1 MTHSPAVTSVT
12 VIAFLLAAM
21 SAIGMFSVDAYLPSL
36 HDIGDSFGATP
47 LEVQQTLTAY
57 LFMFS
62 LMSLWYGAISDA
74 IGRRKII
81 LFSLGIFVIAS
92 IACLFA
98 TRIEHL
104 WLLRGLQG
112 FSACAGVV
120 VSRAIVRDLFSGP
133 AAQRMMS
140 HITMMF
146 AVAPAIAPLV
156 GGHLQAAFGW
166 RSIFVF
172 LAIIAGILGLACI
185 RYLPETLPVDQ
196 RKSLHPVYL
205 GKAYWK
211 TMTSPDF
218 LLATAALSA
227 NFGGLFVYIMS
238 APAFLT
244 RHLGIPE
251 TGFLWLFG
259 PSMCGLLSGAWLS
272 GRLAGKVTATR
283 TIAYGYVLMALAALI
298 NLGISFARPPGLPWS
313 ILPMPLYTLGMSL
326 SMPSMTLLILDRFPT
341 QRGLTASCQMFLQS
355 LANSLIAGI
364 IAPLAWVS
372 TRSLATTMG
381 LFITLGAVFAGIFFL
396 RANPRTAID

>member
-1 MTHSPAVTSVT
+1 MKQPSAVTSVT
-12 VIAFLLAAM
+12 AIAFLLAAM

-92 IACLFA
+92 IGCLFA

-120 VSRAIVRDLFSGP
+120 VSRAIVRDLFSGA

-146 AVAPAIAPLV
+146 AVAPAIAPV
-156 GGHLQAAFGW
+156 IGGHLQAAFGW

-172 LAIIAGILGLACI
+172 LAIIAGTLGLACI
-185 RYLPETLPVDQ
+185 RYLPETLPVDL

-272 GRLAGKVTATR
+272 GRLAGQISARR
-283 TIAYGYVLMALAALI
+283 TIAYGYVLMALASLI
-298 NLGISFARPPGLPWS
+298 NLGISFFLPPGLPWS

-326 SMPSMTLLILDRFPT
+326 AMPSMTLLILDRFPT

-372 TRSLATTMG
+372 TRSLATTMA
-381 LFITLGAVFAGIFFL
+381 LFITVGAIFAGIYFQ
-396 RANPRTAID
+396 RATRQPGLN